1 MRDMKIL
8 MLQTDIVW
16 ESPGQNRTHAAEMI
30 YAAGDA
36 DLIVLPEMFT
46 TGFTMSPSAVA
57 EKDGLLTLEWMVATA
72 HAKGAAITG
81 SVAVGEG
88 GKYYNRMYFVRPD
101 GTYET
106 YDKRHLFGYAGEDR
120 HYSPGGRRVVAEYKG
135 VRILLQICYD
145 LRFPVFS
152 RNRGDFDMIVYAAN
166 WPESRVHA
174 WDTLL
179 RARAIENACYVV
191 GVNRV
196 GHDPETVYSGSSA
209 LVDYKGHTLAHGGS
223 SEEALTG
230 YIDMGMLAGFR
241 EKFPVLKDADSFEL
255 K

>member
-1 MRDMKIL
+1 MKVL

-16 ESPGQNRTHAAEMI
+16 ESPEENRAHAADMI
-30 YAAGDA
+30 YAAEDA

-46 TGFTMSPSAVA
+46 TGFTMYPLMVA
-57 EKDGLLTLEWMVATA
+57 EQDGFRTLEWMMTVARER
-72 HAKGAAITG
+72 GAAVTG
-81 SVAVGEG
+81 SIVVGEG
-88 GKYYNRMYFVRPD
+88 TKFFNRMFFVRPD
-101 GTYET
+101 GSYDT
-106 YDKRHLFGYAGEDR
+106 YDKRHLFTYAGEHE
-120 HYSPGGRRVVAEYKG
+120 HYSPGGSRVVAEYKG

-152 RNRGDFDMIVYAAN
+152 RNRGDYDMIVYVAS
-166 WPESRVHA
+166 WPQSRIHV

-196 GHDPETVYSGSSA
+196 GRDPEAVYSGSSA
-209 LVDYKGHTLAHGGS
+209 LIDFKGQSVLEAGDGEKAITGSVDM
-223 SEEALTG
+223 
-230 YIDMGMLAGFR
+230 DMLAAFR
-241 EKFPVLKDADSFEL
+241 EKFPVLEDADDFQL